1 MADKHLTELEWK
13 KFSKGKDLK
22 DGPLAKALA
31 ALEKGSSGGEDPVE
45 ALEEVERQ
53 SQALRKSAKGDK
65 TVAAY
70 LDELDD
76 TLGKRLQAA
85 RSAAKMRAAKGST
98 KGGDK
103 DKGDAAEEAEDSPA
117 ALTTGLVPLLRQ
129 VQKGT
134 TLHAMI
140 LTDGGKATAV
150 MLARREIA
158 ATRSKLLKEYLGISA
173 AKPPILGQ
181 CLFEANLITFVVPT
195 EVAGMA
201 KKIKAA
207 LLAQT
212 EMRWKVR
219 VRGLDPN
226 VVDEDDEGDVAAA
239 GDAAQAEAVPPAPPE
254 PPAPDLAPLLAAMGK
269 LRPGIQQVAAA
280 RPALK
285 GDLLAQVAAFQAAVQ
300 QGDAAG
306 AREQLFALAAQ
317 VKRIQGELGET
328 GATEGVVQFEQI
340 HLEWD
345 GAKKAVHDR
354 LMSLNA
360 AILADG
366 DDDESRTAAAKLDR
380 VLARFNE
387 GLGDTLDELRNAA
400 PAARGG
406 IAAKAQGIADR
417 YLDYLASDALVA
429 HVESNPFDIDVG
441 ARELLSA
448 RLNALKRELA
458 RIGG

>member
-1 MADKHLTELEWK
+1 MAEKHLTELEWK

-31 ALEKGSSGGEDPVE
+31 ALEKGSSGGEDPVD

-65 TVAAY
+65 TVAAH

-85 RSAAKMRAAKGST
+85 RSAAKMRAAKGSA

-158 ATRSKLLKEYLGISA
+158 TTRSKLLKEYLGISA
-173 AKPPILGQ
+173 AKPPIVGQ
-181 CLFEANLITFVVPT
+181 CLFEANMITFVVSA
-195 EVAGMA
+195 EIAGMA

-212 EMRWKVR
+212 DMRWKIR

-226 VVDEDDEGDVAAA
+226 VVDEDDEGDGPDVVAAA
-239 GDAAQAEAVPPAPPE
+239 PGETAPEPAPDTE
-254 PPAPDLAPLLAAMGK
+254 AADLAPLVAAMTK

-280 RPALK
+280 RPQLR
-285 GDLLAQVAAFQAAVQ
+285 GDLLGQVAAFQASIKA
-300 QGDAAG
+300 GDGAA
-306 AREQLFALAAQ
+306 ARETLFAVAAL
-317 VKRIQGELGET
+317 VKRIQGELAEAG
-328 GATEGVVQFEQI
+328 GNAGVVQFEQI

-345 GAKKAVHDR
+345 GAKKVVHDR
-354 LMSLNA
+354 LVSLNA

-366 DDDESRTAAAKLDR
+366 DDDESRTAASKLDR

-400 PAARGG
+400 QGARG
-406 IAAKAQGIADR
+406 ALATKAQGIADR
-417 YLDYLASDALVA
+417 YLDYLATDALVA
-429 HVESNPFDIDVG
+429 HVETNPFDIDVG

-448 RLNALKRELA
+448 RLMALKGELA
-458 RIGG
+458 RIG

>member
-13 KFSKGKDLK
+13 RFAKGKDLK
-22 DGPLAKALA
+22 DAAFAKALA
-31 ALEKGSSGGEDPVE
+31 ALEKTGSGADDVA

-53 SQALRKSAKGDK
+53 SQALRKGAKGDK
-65 TVAAY
+65 AVAGY

-76 TLGKRLQAA
+76 TLGKRLQSA
-85 RSAAKMRAAKGST
+85 RAAAKTRASKAGG
-98 KGGDK
+98 KGGE
-103 DKGDAAEEAEDSPA
+103 DAAEDEDSPA

-134 TLHAMI
+134 TLHSMI

-150 MLARREIA
+150 MLSRREIA
-158 ATRSKLLKEYLGISA
+158 TTRSKLLKEYLGISA
-173 AKPPILGQ
+173 AKPPIVGQ
-181 CLFEANLITFVVPT
+181 CLFEANMITFVVPA

-226 VVDEDDEGDVAAA
+226 VVDEDDESDVADVAAA
-239 GDAAQAEAVPPAPPE
+239 AQPETVPPAPPE
-254 PPAPDLAPLLAAMGK
+254 PPAQDLAPLLAAMGK

-300 QGDAAG
+300 RADAAG

-317 VKRIQGELGET
+317 VKRIQGELGEA
-328 GATEGVVQFEQI
+328 GASAGVVQFEQI

-345 GAKKAVHDR
+345 GAKKAVHER
-354 LMSLNA
+354 LVSLNA

-387 GLGDTLDELRNAA
+387 GLGDTLDALRNAA

-406 IAAKAQGIADR
+406 LAAKAQGIADR
-417 YLDYLASDALVA
+417 YLDYLASDPLVA
-429 HVESNPFDIDVG
+429 HVERNPYDIDVG
-441 ARELLSA
+441 AREQLSS
-448 RLNALKRELA
+448 RLNALKGELA